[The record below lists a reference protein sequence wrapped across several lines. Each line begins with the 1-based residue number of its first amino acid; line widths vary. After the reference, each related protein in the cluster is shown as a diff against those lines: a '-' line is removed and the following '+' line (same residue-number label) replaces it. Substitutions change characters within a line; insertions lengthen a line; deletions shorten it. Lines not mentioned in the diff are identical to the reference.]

1 MVTQTKTQ
9 FLGCGEEKIPY
20 YHHSWC
26 KWMELLLGESEH
38 GDRRRLPEHYIQ
50 PAEGGDVYG

>member
-1 MVTQTKTQ
+1 
-9 FLGCGEEKIPY
+9 
-20 YHHSWC
+20 
-26 KWMELLLGESEH
+26 MELLLGESEH